1 MQLVHTVA
9 EMLALSRNWPLG
21 QKIGFVPT
29 MGYLHQGHL
38 SLVAE
43 ANRQCDITVV
53 SIYVN
58 PSQFGPNED
67 LSRYPRDIDRDLQL
81 LSSYKVD
88 YVFFPDNAQMYPP
101 DYHSWVSVDGLSNV
115 LCGAS
120 RPGHFKGVATIVL
133 KLVNIVKPNLMFMG
147 EKDFQQVAVLTAMLK
162 DFNLDC
168 RIVPCPIVR
177 EADGLAMSSRNVFL
191 TAEERG
197 QALCLS
203 RAISLCQMLYAQGER
218 NTSPMIDAASL
229 IISQMGGKLDYIH
242 IVDPAS
248 LQDIDIAEDNSRII
262 LAVFIGKTR
271 LIDNS
276 ALKA

>member
-1 MQLVHTVA
+1 
-9 EMLALSRNWPLG
+9 
-21 QKIGFVPT
+21 
-29 MGYLHQGHL
+29 
-38 SLVAE
+38 
-43 ANRQCDITVV
+43 
-53 SIYVN
+53 
-58 PSQFGPNED
+58 
-67 LSRYPRDIDRDLQL
+67 
-81 LSSYKVD
+81 
-88 YVFFPDNAQMYPP
+88 
-101 DYHSWVSVDGLSNV
+101 
-115 LCGAS
+115 
-120 RPGHFKGVATIVL
+120 
-133 KLVNIVKPNLMFMG
+133 MG

-248 LQDIDIAEDNSRII
+248 LQAIDIAEDNSRII